1 MAALDVARNYHSEAM
16 LNHGI
21 RSYLWAAELARVEG
35 LDVDDELLFVSAV
48 LHDIGLEPSFDN
60 RTLSFEYAGGEVAW
74 VFGAG
79 AGWTRERRRRT
90 AEIIVRHMEDDV
102 SPHDDPEGHL
112 LCEATGL
119 DISGRGAGRWSEEYR
134 ALVLAEFPRLGLR
147 EEFVGCFEVQAAAK
161 PDSSPAVAL
170 ASGLAARLAAN
181 PLDGAAPVR

>member
-1 MAALDVARNYHSEAM
+1 MAALDVASTYHSEAM

-21 RSYLWAAELARVEG
+21 RSYLWAAELARVER
-35 LDVDDELLFVSAV
+35 LEVDDELLFVSAV
-48 LHDIGLEPSFDN
+48 LHDIGIESSFDN

-79 AGWTRERRRRT
+79 AGWTRDRRRRA

-102 SPHDDPEGHL
+102 SAVDDPEGYL

-119 DISGRGAGRWSEEYR
+119 DISGRGVERWSEEYR
-134 ALVLAEFPRLGLR
+134 ALVVAGFPRPPLP

-161 PDSSPAVAL
+161 PDSSPGVAL
-170 ASGLAARLAAN
+170 AGGLAARLAAN
-181 PLDGAAPVR
+181 PLDGAAPGR